1 MADFP
6 GITNSV
12 SLFLI
17 PFTFQIDI
25 VAIDKRKMNMVL
37 PVMQYDLNHWQ
48 KKLFTFEKCPVPN
61 ILDIHYSTYTLE
73 LCLILSL
80 CKVSQL
86 N

>member
-37 PVMQYDLNHWQ
+37 PVMQYDLNH
-48 KKLFTFEKCPVPN
+48 
-61 ILDIHYSTYTLE
+61 
-73 LCLILSL
+73 
-80 CKVSQL
+80 
-86 N
+86 